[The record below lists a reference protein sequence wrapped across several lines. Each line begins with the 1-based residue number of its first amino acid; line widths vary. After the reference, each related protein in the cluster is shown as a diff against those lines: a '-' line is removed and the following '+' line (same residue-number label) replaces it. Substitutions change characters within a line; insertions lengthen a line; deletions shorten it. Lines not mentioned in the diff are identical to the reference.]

1 MDKNNLDS
9 IIDTMTD
16 NHTVI
21 LRLRDGSRVDIRSA
35 QFDRIGGDLFSLTYK
50 NEVIFFEIKEVVVA
64 ELVKFK

>member
-1 MDKNNLDS
+1 MDKSNLDN
-9 IIDTMTD
+9 IIDKMTD
-16 NHTVI
+16 NHTMI

-35 QFDRIGGDLFSLTYK
+35 QFGRIGDDLFSLTYK